1 MKSKFFQ
8 NYMKQ
13 FDDMPKAFRKSKYIF
28 VYLMVSL
35 AIVNFIVFYVVVNL
49 NSILLAFQEF
59 IGYDENYVEQ
69 YVWSLGNFK
78 SMFKEFALPNSTV
91 GIAVRNTL
99 KYFATNIFLM
109 IPVSYFVSYLLFKQ
123 IRGYGVFRVVFFLPS
138 IISAVVYVTV
148 FKNLISTFGPLYMLL
163 DKVFGYQMPPL
174 LGDSRTATPTIIIY
188 TIWTGLGINMIL
200 YQGAMK
206 RIPTEVL
213 EACQIDGGNKFHEL
227 FYIITPLVWPTVSMT
242 II

>member
-8 NYMKQ
+8 HYMKQ
-13 FDDMPKAFRKSKYIF
+13 FDDKPKAFRKSKYIF

-91 GIAVRNTL
+91 GRAKSFFYGAASGFVEPVFGILTVLIAGSVVPL
-99 KYFATNIFLM
+99 MPWMLAFAAGAMLYVVVEEL
-109 IPVSYFVSYLLFKQ
+109 IPEAHLGDYQHV
-123 IRGYGVFRVVFFLPS
+123 G
-138 IISAVVYVTV
+138 
-148 FKNLISTFGPLYMLL
+148 TFGVMAGFLIM
-163 DKVFGYQMPPL
+163 
-174 LGDSRTATPTIIIY
+174 
-188 TIWTGLGINMIL
+188 MIL
-200 YQGAMK
+200 DVALG
-206 RIPTEVL
+206 
-213 EACQIDGGNKFHEL
+213 
-227 FYIITPLVWPTVSMT
+227 
-242 II
+242 

>member
-1 MKSKFFQ
+1 MKSKFFN

-49 NSILLAFQEF
+49 NSLLLAFREF

-69 YVWSLGNFK
+69 YVWSWGNFK

-91 GIAVRNTL
+91 GVAVRNTL
-99 KYFATNIFLM
+99 KYFAANIFLM

-123 IRGYGVFRVVFFLPS
+123 IRGYGMFRVVFFLPS

-148 FKNLISTFGPLYMLL
+148 FKNMISTFGP
-163 DKVFGYQMPPL
+163 
-174 LGDSRTATPTIIIY
+174 
-188 TIWTGLGINMIL
+188 
-200 YQGAMK
+200 
-206 RIPTEVL
+206 
-213 EACQIDGGNKFHEL
+213 
-227 FYIITPLVWPTVSMT
+227 
-242 II
+242 

>member
-99 KYFATNIFLM
+99 KYFATQGWDWTQELIYSAGWIDLPIPGKTYYFKGVCLLYTSIAAPGPLPVM
-109 IPVSYFVSYLLFKQ
+109 I
-123 IRGYGVFRVVFFLPS
+123 LPS
-138 IISAVVYVTV
+138 FSTIAAVYSAPS
-148 FKNLISTFGPLYMLL
+148 KKLSKPG
-163 DKVFGYQMPPL
+163 
-174 LGDSRTATPTIIIY
+174 
-188 TIWTGLGINMIL
+188 
-200 YQGAMK
+200 
-206 RIPTEVL
+206 
-213 EACQIDGGNKFHEL
+213 
-227 FYIITPLVWPTVSMT
+227 
-242 II
+242 

>member
-78 SMFKEFALPNSTV
+78 SMFKEFSEIFCDEYFFNDSGFLFCLLPA
-91 GIAVRNTL
+91 I
-99 KYFATNIFLM
+99 
-109 IPVSYFVSYLLFKQ
+109 
-123 IRGYGVFRVVFFLPS
+123 
-138 IISAVVYVTV
+138 
-148 FKNLISTFGPLYMLL
+148 
-163 DKVFGYQMPPL
+163 
-174 LGDSRTATPTIIIY
+174 
-188 TIWTGLGINMIL
+188 
-200 YQGAMK
+200 
-206 RIPTEVL
+206 
-213 EACQIDGGNKFHEL
+213 
-227 FYIITPLVWPTVSMT
+227 
-242 II
+242 